1 MSGSGIPLI
10 TLGKGFALGASEN
23 ERRSTRVLV
32 HIPLIVSG
40 VNSHGQTVTAAGET
54 EIVNKHGAKIRVLE
68 WLEKGMR
75 LQVTLP
81 TRKMSRSAT
90 VVWVDER
97 DRTEAEL
104 EFGVELE
111 SAENFWGIYF
121 PPDDWQEPDSWK
133 EAEAAAAEPPALQP
147 LPLPAART
155 AAAHAAAAPASR
167 ASGDGHLA
175 IPANGAEVF
184 VRGMSAVH
192 IPFQE
197 KTTLRPVGGGEA
209 TIDVRPVVDVGVT
222 LHVIFPDSQRGLK
235 ARTSAVGDRRH
246 EGRWRMWIKFLDPV
260 KFAAP
265 GAPA

>member
-1 MSGSGIPLI
+1 M
-10 TLGKGFALGASEN
+10 
-23 ERRSTRVLV
+23 
-32 HIPLIVSG
+32 
-40 VNSHGQTVTAAGET
+40 NSRGQTVTAAGET

-68 WLEKGMR
+68 WLEKGMQ

-81 TRKMSRSAT
+81 SRKLTRSAS

-97 DRTEAEL
+97 DRTEAEV

-133 EAEAAAAEPPALQP
+133 EAEAGAAEPPASPP
-147 LPLPAART
+147 LPSLAARAAASASPRPSAPAA
-155 AAAHAAAAPASR
+155 PVSR
-167 ASGDGHLA
+167 ASRGGQFA
-175 IPANGAEVF
+175 IPAKGAEVF

-197 KTTLRPVGGGEA
+197 KTTLRPVGAGEA

-222 LHVIFPDSQRGLK
+222 LQVILPDSQRAVK

-260 KFAAP
+260 EFAAP
-265 GAPA
+265 AAPA

>member
-1 MSGSGIPLI
+1 M
-10 TLGKGFALGASEN
+10 
-23 ERRSTRVLV
+23 
-32 HIPLIVSG
+32 
-40 VNSHGQTVTAAGET
+40 TAAGET

-81 TRKMSRSAT
+81 TRKLARAAT

-121 PPDDWQEPDSWK
+121 PPDDWEEPDWK
-133 EAEAAAAEPPALQP
+133 EPEAGAAEAAATPP
-147 LPLPAART
+147 LPPLGAR
-155 AAAHAAAAPASR
+155 AIGGVAVSRSAAAAASR
-167 ASGDGHLA
+167 ASGDGHFA
-175 IPANGAEVF
+175 IPAKGAEVF

-192 IPFQE
+192 MPFQE
-197 KTTLRPVGGGEA
+197 KTLLRPVGGGEA
-209 TIDVRPVVDVGVT
+209 TIDVRPVVDIGVT
-222 LHVIFPDSQRGLK
+222 LQVIFPDSRRGLK
-235 ARTSAVGDRRH
+235 ARTAAVGETRH

-260 KFAAP
+260 EFAAP

>member
-1 MSGSGIPLI
+1 M
-10 TLGKGFALGASEN
+10 
-23 ERRSTRVLV
+23 
-32 HIPLIVSG
+32 
-40 VNSHGQTVTAAGET
+40 TAAGET
-54 EIVNKHGAKIRVLE
+54 EIVNKHGAKVRVLE

-81 TRKMSRSAT
+81 SRKLTRPAS

-97 DRTEAEL
+97 DRTEAEV

-121 PPDDWQEPDSWK
+121 PPDDWEEPDWK
-133 EAEAAAAEPPALQP
+133 EPEASAAEPPASP
-147 LPLPAART
+147 PVPLPAAPAIGG
-155 AAAHAAAAPASR
+155 AAVSPSPRWPAPAAPVSR
-167 ASGDGHLA
+167 ASGDGYFA
-175 IPANGAEVF
+175 IPAKGAEVF

-197 KTTLRPVGGGEA
+197 KTLLRPVGGGEA
-209 TIDVRPVVDVGVT
+209 TIDVRPVVDVGIT
-222 LHVIFPDSQRGLK
+222 LQVIFPDAQRGLK

-246 EGRWRMWIKFLDPV
+246 EGRWRMWIKFLDPIE
-260 KFAAP
+260 FAAP